1 VKKSKK
7 TRKKRKKS
15 INWTQNKIEIL
26 RETTFSK
33 KTPNLSKKWQKNA
46 KKHTFLT
53 LFTIFLIKFT
63 NMKKRCFPASAP
75 SSPYLKIAK
84 NDKK

>member
-1 VKKSKK
+1 V
-7 TRKKRKKS
+7 KKS

-26 RETTFSK
+26 RETIFSK
-33 KTPNLSKKWQKNA
+33 KHQKLSKKWQKNA

-53 LFTIFLIKFT
+53 LFTIFLIKLT